1 MLMVMLVLDQPE
13 LLDEVLDAWRDVGVS
28 GVTVTESEG
37 AHRRAARQSQVL
49 ARYALGGMIA
59 SSAEGN
65 FTLWTVVPD
74 ERMALRCLDAAERV
88 LGDLDDPHN
97 GVMAVW
103 PLLWT
108 KGVPGAPD
116 VGARRTGFAGPG

>member
-13 LLDEVLDAWRDVGVS
+13 LLDEVLDAWRDAGVS

-37 AHRRAARQSQVL
+37 SQRRAARQSYIP
-49 ARYALGGMIA
+49 ARYALGGMVP
-59 SSAEGN
+59 SSPEGN

-74 ERMALRCLDAAERV
+74 ERMARRCLEAAELI
-88 LGDLDDPHN
+88 LGDLDDPNN

-108 KGVPGAPD
+108 KGVPG
-116 VGARRTGFAGPG
+116 GSGPER

>member
-13 LLDEVLDAWRDVGVS
+13 SLDDVLDAWRDVGVS

-37 AHRRAARQSQVL
+37 AQRRAARQAFVP
-49 ARYALGGMIA
+49 ARYSLGGMVA
-59 SSAEGN
+59 SPADGN
-65 FTLWTVVPD
+65 FTLWSIVPD
-74 ERMALRCLDAAERV
+74 ERMAQRCLEAAELI

-108 KGVPGAPD
+108 KGVPAP
-116 VGARRTGFAGPG
+116 GQ

>member
-28 GVTVTESEG
+28 GVTVTQSEG
-37 AHRRAARQSQVL
+37 AQRRAARQAYVP
-49 ARYALGGMIA
+49 ARYALGGMVP
-59 SSAEGN
+59 SSPEGN
-65 FTLWTVVPD
+65 FTLWTIVPD
-74 ERMALRCLDAAERV
+74 DRMAHRCLEAAELV

-108 KGVPGAPD
+108 KGVPGA
-116 VGARRTGFAGPG
+116 AE

>member
-13 LLDEVLDAWRDVGVS
+13 LLDEVLTAWSDAGVS

-37 AHRRAARQSQVL
+37 AQRRAARQAYVP
-49 ARYALGGMIA
+49 ARYALGGMVP
-59 SSAEGN
+59 SSPEGN
-65 FTLWTVVPD
+65 FTLWTIVPD
-74 ERMALRCLDAAERV
+74 EGTARRCLEAAELI
-88 LGDLDDPHN
+88 LGDLDDPNN

-108 KGVPGAPD
+108 KGVPGASAPEQ
-116 VGARRTGFAGPG
+116 

>member
-13 LLDEVLDAWRDVGVS
+13 LLDEVLDAWADAGVS

-37 AHRRAARQSQVL
+37 AHRRAARQAYVP
-49 ARYALGGMIA
+49 ARYALGGMVP
-59 SSAEGN
+59 SSPEGN
-65 FTLWTVVPD
+65 FTLWTIVPD
-74 ERMALRCLDAAERV
+74 ERTARRCLEAAELI
-88 LGDLDDPHN
+88 LGDLDDPNN

-108 KGVPGAPD
+108 KGV
-116 VGARRTGFAGPG
+116 AGGSGPEQ